1 MLKNLHESMQRDRR
15 LLARYVLLT
24 FALFLP
30 LVLAF
35 AFVRNLYPFAASTM
49 MMAGGDLQ
57 NGRTYYV
64 MRGETL
70 SGQVIDL
77 PAVELTNALSGG
89 TWNLFAATVENKSFT
104 IRWPHPANAALIT
117 AAGGAENLPAASR
130 LGDLLRS
137 WGNIHNSR
145 LSPSDSQRLRAVRL
159 DAYRWQGG
167 TYSNYDQLVQS
178 WRVEF

>member
-1 MLKNLHESMQRDRR
+1 MLKNFSESMQRDRW
-15 LLARYVLLT
+15 LLARYILLT

-35 AFVRNLYPFAASTM
+35 AFIRNLYPFAASTM

-57 NGRTYYV
+57 TGRTYYV
-64 MRGETL
+64 MRGET
-70 SGQVIDL
+70 STGQLIDL

-89 TWNLFAATVENKSFT
+89 AWSLVAAIVENKSFT
-104 IRWPHPANAALIT
+104 VRSPHPANMTLIS
-117 AAGGAENLPAASR
+117 AAGGVENLPPASR
-130 LGDLLRS
+130 LQDLLRS
-137 WGNIHNSR
+137 WGTIHNSR
-145 LSPSDSQRLRAVRL
+145 LSPSDPQRLRAVRL
-159 DAYRWQGG
+159 DGYRWQGG